1 MSEEEIKLMKEETKK
16 EQKNGFARW
25 GWFGIIEKLSGS
37 DVTKFDEVTNQNF
50 ILCLNLLSYWKER
63 DAIQNKINKIK

>member
-1 MSEEEIKLMKEETKK
+1 MKQEKQKEKK
-16 EQKNGFARW
+16 KGFERW
-25 GWFGIIEKLSGS
+25 GWFGIIEKLAQG

-63 DAIQNKINKIK
+63 DAIQQSINKIK